1 MNVNQQLGART
12 AMNHPETATVLRS
25 ISDMVSTETN
35 PRRKSRLE
43 QLIYATA
50 SAWPHTPLPTQPRP
64 RCN

>member
-25 ISDMVSTETN
+25 ISDMVSAETN

-43 QLIYATA
+43 QLIYATV
-50 SAWPHTPLPTQPRP
+50 SA
-64 RCN
+64 